1 MTNHAASPRWQC
13 PPKMILV
20 GVDFGDASARA
31 LGIARVLASAFQA
44 RLRALHADRF
54 EPPPYFT
61 MEQISRL
68 EAERRVSQAATADN
82 LARFAAASA
91 YQVETVVADEPAVDA
106 ILDPAH
112 GADLIVVGTHG
123 RRGPGRWWL
132 GSVAERVVRAASV
145 PVLVTHAGSTPPR
158 DVFRRVTLLHDDD
171 DDDGSVNGDDEALHS
186 CAAALAGVSDGALIE
201 GGTISRCGPD
211 SLQQASLVV
220 LPVRNERPS
229 WGLTDPVARV
239 LASCDRPILFIPSS

>member
-1 MTNHAASPRWQC
+1 MSAPGTIAWQC
-13 PPKMILV
+13 PPKTILV

-44 RLRALHADRF
+44 RLRALHAERF

-61 MEQISRL
+61 IEQITLL
-68 EAERRVSQAATADN
+68 EAERRVAQAATADN

-106 ILDPAH
+106 ILDAAH
-112 GADLIVVGTHG
+112 GPDLIVVGTHG

-132 GSVAERVVRAASV
+132 GSVAERVVRAATV
-145 PVLVTHAGSTPPR
+145 PVLVTHAGNTPPQ
-158 DVFRRVTLLHDDD
+158 DVFRRVTLLR
-171 DDDGSVNGDDEALHS
+171 DGDRDDEAARG
-186 CAAALAGVSDGALIE
+186 CATRLAGVSGGALIE
-201 GGTISRCGPD
+201 GGPISRCGHD

-220 LPVRNERPS
+220 MPIRNERPS

-239 LASCDRPILFIPSS
+239 LGSCERPILFIPSV